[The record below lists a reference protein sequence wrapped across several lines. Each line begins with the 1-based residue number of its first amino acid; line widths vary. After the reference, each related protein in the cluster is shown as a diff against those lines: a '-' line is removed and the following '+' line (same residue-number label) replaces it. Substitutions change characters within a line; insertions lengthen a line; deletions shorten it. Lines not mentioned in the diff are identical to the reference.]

1 MTQKTVWATDTVRT
15 QDLSDWSQKLTDS
28 IVKTLPIPAR
38 GNRIAYDSDVKG
50 FGVRVTAAGARAFV
64 LNYRTRAGRER
75 RFTIGAFPDW
85 RSAAARHEAAELKK
99 RIDRGEDPLGEIQ
112 DARDA
117 KTISDLCERF
127 RAEHFPKKRPS
138 TQLEYGG
145 IIEKYILPELQHR
158 KVAEVNF
165 ANVDNMHR
173 LISKH
178 APYRA
183 NRTVAVL
190 ARMFALSIKWGWR
203 TDNPAKGID
212 ATKRRNGNA
221 ICQGSNWRAS
231 Q

>member
-1 MTQKTVWATDTVRT
+1 MTHKAVRATDIVRT
-15 QDLSDWSQKLTDS
+15 HDFLIVAQKLTDS
-28 IVKTLPIPAR
+28 IVETLPIPAR
-38 GNRIAYDSDVKG
+38 GNRIACDTDVKG

-85 RSAAARHEAAELKK
+85 RVAAARHEAAELKK

-117 KTISDLCERF
+117 KTMSDLCERF

-145 IIEKYILPELQHR
+145 IIEKYILPELQYR
-158 KVAEVNF
+158 KVAEVTF

-178 APYRA
+178 ALTE
-183 NRTVAVL
+183 RTVPSRCWRRCL
-190 ARMFALSIKWGWR
+190 LSQSSGGGGPTIPSKES
-203 TDNPAKGID
+203 N